1 MKIKGI
7 ILYLGI
13 SILAI
18 LINIH
23 FNLSTIEFILWIVA
37 MICINI
43 GTMWEE

>member
-7 ILYLGI
+7 ILYIGI
-13 SILAI
+13 AILAV
-18 LINIH
+18 LINARLG
-23 FNLSTIEFILWIVA
+23 LSTTEFIFWIIA